1 MLLISMLLAHRLQG
15 ATTHLFSHR
24 RNPSRLTETREQMM
38 VASLQDDDDAGLQRN
53 RMTPIDYPLHEAL

>member
-1 MLLISMLLAHRLQG
+1 
-15 ATTHLFSHR
+15 
-24 RNPSRLTETREQMM
+24 MM